1 MKYKVKKIRD
11 RIYSVVVPD
20 DYDRAMLFLRAQ
32 EYYENP
38 KFKGNIF
45 DIWDFIK
52 HYSKEK
58 DGFTYAK
65 DWTGFNLPANKA
77 IQLYSSLS
85 IQSFTKYDTIFNSIL
100 LNIRCKDAYI
110 IGVDK
115 LKGEIFNH
123 ELAHALYYIDNDY
136 KKEVDKLTYKL
147 ENYNGY
153 KRMLIKMGYDSK
165 FVDDEIQANMISGEF
180 TDKDKS
186 YLNIFNSFN
195 K

>member
-11 RIYSVVVPD
+11 RIYSVVVAD

-38 KFKGNIF
+38 KFKGKIF

-52 HYSKEK
+52 DYSINNS
-58 DGFTYAK
+58 GFTYAK
-65 DWTGFNLPANKA
+65 DWTGFNLPYSKA
-77 IQLYSSLS
+77 SFLYENLPVHSY
-85 IQSFTKYDTIFNSIL
+85 TKYDFIFNTIL
-100 LNIRCKDAYI
+100 YNINCKDSYI
-110 IGVDK
+110 IGVNK
-115 LKGEIFNH
+115 LKGEIFDH
-123 ELAHALYYIDNDY
+123 ELAHALYYTDKDY
-136 KKEVDKLTYKL
+136 KNQVDKLTANL

-165 FVDDEIQANMISGEF
+165 FVYDEIQANMISGEF
-180 TDKDKS
+180 TDRSKS
-186 YLNIFNSFN
+186 YLNIFNSF